1 MKENWPRQ
9 APAVELDAVGVGQ
22 LVLPLF
28 PGDSLRSF
36 TQVGGGLT
44 NTNYKV
50 RLAQHRTPLLLR
62 LYQRGVAPARKEMAI
77 DALIAPRVPVL
88 RFFHLG
94 EANPVTGHPYAVLDW
109 IEGPDLQ
116 QSLAHMPQA
125 RLLALAPKI
134 GGTLAAIHGFGFD
147 KFGFFEDDLK
157 VRGPIDF
164 DRAGLIAYLDQS
176 LLQGPGGERLGPE
189 LTQGLLAYAA
199 KHGDILSDWLQQP
212 SLVHGDF
219 NASNILMRPEA
230 GDEIAAI
237 IDWEY
242 ALSASPA
249 IDFGNLLRPPF
260 DANTAFAETVAR
272 AYVEAGGFLPRDWRR
287 IARLADIFSFADIL
301 SRPHTDVVVVADAR
315 RIVAGLLENPAR

>member
-9 APAVELDAVGVGQ
+9 VPAVELDAAGVAR

-28 PGDSLRSF
+28 PGDRLRSF
-36 TQVGGGLT
+36 APVSGGLT

-50 RLAQHRTPLLLR
+50 QLVEHRAPLLLR
-62 LYQRGVAPARKEMAI
+62 LYQRGIAPARKERAI
-77 DALIAPRVPVL
+77 DTLIARRVPVL
-88 RFFHLG
+88 HFFHLG

-109 IEGPDLQ
+109 IEAPDLQ
-116 QSLAHMPQA
+116 QSLAYMTQE
-125 RLLALAPKI
+125 RRLALAPKI
-134 GGTLAAIHGFGFD
+134 GRTLAAIHGFRFEV
-147 KFGFFEDDLK
+147 FGFFEDDLK
-157 VRGPIDF
+157 IKGPIDF
-164 DRAGLIAYLDQS
+164 DRAGLLAYLDQS
-176 LLQGPGGERLGPE
+176 LIQGRGGERLGPE
-189 LTQGLLAYAA
+189 LTQRLLAYAA
-199 KHGDILSDWLQQP
+199 EHGNILSDWLQQP

-219 NASNILMRPEA
+219 NAANILIRPEA

-260 DANTAFAETVAR
+260 DADTTFAEALAR

-301 SRPHTDVVVVADAR
+301 NRPQAAGVVVADAR
-315 RIVAGLLENPAR
+315 RIVAGLLEAPTS